1 MSGIVCLSV
10 LVLLYLG
17 WGWAG
22 VIVGAVVLLVAGV
35 LIARRAVDREDRDL
49 IRRVQR

>member
-17 WGWAG
+17 LGWGG
-22 VIVGAVVLLVAGV
+22 VIVGAVVLLFTMW